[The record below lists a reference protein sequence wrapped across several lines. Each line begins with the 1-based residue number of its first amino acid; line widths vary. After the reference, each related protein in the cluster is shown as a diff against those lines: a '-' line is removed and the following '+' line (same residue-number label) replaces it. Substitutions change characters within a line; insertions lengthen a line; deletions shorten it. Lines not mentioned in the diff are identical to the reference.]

1 MLSLLQD
8 SVGVGAP
15 VAAHFIVI
23 LLLSRT
29 VNFSPINTF
38 SETRSS
44 SSRSLVAKRILGF
57 TDSGENSEK
66 LVEVKSNNLKLL
78 DGFKSVKS
86 QFSLFSRNDCVFSL
100 LFYKNMSNRAVLD
113 KLIKKYS
120 EIIPTVSEHQNY
132 FIDGGVPCL
141 SH

>member
-15 VAAHFIVI
+15 VAAHSIVI
-23 LLLSRT
+23 LLLSRI

-38 SETRSS
+38 SETRLS

-66 LVEVKSNNLKLL
+66 LLEVESKQPKITGRL
-78 DGFKSVKS
+78 
-86 QFSLFSRNDCVFSL
+86 
-100 LFYKNMSNRAVLD
+100 
-113 KLIKKYS
+113 
-120 EIIPTVSEHQNY
+120 
-132 FIDGGVPCL
+132 
-141 SH
+141 